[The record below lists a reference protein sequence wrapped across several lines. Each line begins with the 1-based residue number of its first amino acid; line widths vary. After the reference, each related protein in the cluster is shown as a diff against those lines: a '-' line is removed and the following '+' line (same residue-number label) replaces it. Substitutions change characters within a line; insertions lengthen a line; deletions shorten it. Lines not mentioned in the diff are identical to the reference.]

1 MSISLFTG
9 TPGSGKTLHL
19 TDIVLSDLERGVN
32 VISNY
37 NINVDHIKC
46 KGIYTYL
53 PDDKITVR
61 YLINFARLNHK
72 KGKEG
77 STKIVLDEAQLKF
90 NARAWQEKNRV
101 LWNKFF
107 TVHRHL
113 GYDIILATQKD
124 AYLDSQ
130 VRGLIEY
137 EFKHRNIKKSKLG
150 KIIPFLPNWFITIQ
164 YWYENKQKINVS
176 YFLLKDKVAKAYDSY
191 VMFDK
196 IVKELGT

>member
-19 TDIVLSDLERGVN
+19 TDKALSSLEHGVN

-37 NINVDHIKC
+37 NISIDHIES
-46 KGIYTYL
+46 KGKFNYL
-53 PDDKITVR
+53 SDDKITVK
-61 YLINFARLNHK
+61 YLINYARRYHE

-77 STKIVLDEAQLKF
+77 STLIILDEAQLKF

-113 GYDIILATQKD
+113 GYEIILATQKD
-124 AYLDSQ
+124 SYLDSQ

-164 YWYENKQKINVS
+164 YWYETKQKIQVS
-176 YFLLKDKVAKAYDSY
+176 YFLLKSKVAAAYDSY
-191 VMFDK
+191 IMFDK
-196 IVKELGT
+196 IIEELGT